1 MNAFSGLPI
10 TAGGITISSYLLM
23 GENLFHAYGLALL
36 FLVIGLLMV
45 GDMTYM
51 KARNKK
57 LLMPLTLIFAAI
69 IVSYFVNIEYTH
81 ILASIL
87 SGIMAIYIIS
97 PIIKKNKEVHYAGK
111 RTNN

>member
-1 MNAFSGLPI
+1 
-10 TAGGITISSYLLM
+10 
-23 GENLFHAYGLALL
+23 
-36 FLVIGLLMV
+36 
-45 GDMTYM
+45 
-51 KARNKK
+51 
-57 LLMPLTLIFAAI
+57 MPLTLIFAAI

>member
-1 MNAFSGLPI
+1 
-10 TAGGITISSYLLM
+10 
-23 GENLFHAYGLALL
+23 
-36 FLVIGLLMV
+36 MV